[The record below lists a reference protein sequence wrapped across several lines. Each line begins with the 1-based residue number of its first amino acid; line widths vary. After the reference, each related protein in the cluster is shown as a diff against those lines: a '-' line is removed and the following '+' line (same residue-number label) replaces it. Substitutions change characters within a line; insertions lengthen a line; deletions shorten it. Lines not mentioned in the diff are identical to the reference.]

1 MKNASYCVSYG
12 KERRLQQNELKS
24 SFCYS
29 PFSCRITNYILLRF
43 VFDGKRIDVMAPFAR
58 IYGDYNE
65 YWQNFTWQKLVTYAD
80 YYGYDWGS
88 TKAHGALADAL
99 ATLYCYKKI
108 LAHNRA

>member
-1 MKNASYCVSYG
+1 
-12 KERRLQQNELKS
+12 
-24 SFCYS
+24 
-29 PFSCRITNYILLRF
+29 
-43 VFDGKRIDVMAPFAR
+43 MAPFAR

-99 ATLYCYKKI
+99 ATLYRTIARNCMD
-108 LAHNRA
+108 RGVVVDVRQEQ

>member
-1 MKNASYCVSYG
+1 M
-12 KERRLQQNELKS
+12 RNEKTIEYYRDGIQKILDDAEAIIGYNI
-24 SFCYS
+24 SFDYKFLIHS
-29 PFSCRITNYILLRF
+29 RF

-65 YWQNFTWQKLVTYAD
+65 YWQNFTWQKLVTCAD